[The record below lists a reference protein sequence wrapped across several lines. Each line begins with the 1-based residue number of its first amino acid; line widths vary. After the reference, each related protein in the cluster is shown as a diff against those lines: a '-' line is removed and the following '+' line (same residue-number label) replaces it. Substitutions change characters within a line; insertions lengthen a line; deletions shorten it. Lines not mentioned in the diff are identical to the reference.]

1 MGMEMRTVE
10 VTREFLEKTEGLAK
24 TTKIP
29 EVKARLE
36 RLAADYRSKLQALER
51 VDAAAPLAPK

>member
-10 VTREFLEKTEGLAK
+10 VTREFLEKTEELAK
-24 TTKIP
+24 ATKIP

-51 VDAAAPLAPK
+51 VDAAPLAPK